1 MKQTPDS
8 PARRGVFRPSEI
20 WRGIHETA
28 KSDVFG
34 GALLLIATAAALI
47 MANSSMSDAYF
58 AMRDFKFGIPALHL
72 YLSVGT
78 WAADGLLAIFFFVV
92 GLELKEEF
100 RIGTL
105 RDPRKAALPI
115 AATIGGV
122 VAPALIFVFLNLQS
136 GAGMRGWAT
145 PTATDIAFAVSVLAQ
160 VGKHLPSAVRVFLLT
175 LAVVDDL
182 IAIIVIASVYTERVE
197 FVWLAAALV
206 PFALFSY
213 LVQRGVRSAWLLI
226 PLAVLVWAGVHAS
239 GIHATVAGVLL
250 GFAVPVEAL
259 PGTRVRVGTTDDGAP
274 VYEGMAPYLADRW
287 GLFATVVAVPI
298 FAFFSAGVDFGG
310 LDGIAGS
317 LTEPVTLGVLLGL
330 LIGKPLGILTASFLV
345 TRFPGIG
352 LGPLKWLDV
361 TGVGFVAGIGFTVSL
376 LVAEL
381 AFGLGSELNSQAK
394 IGVLLGS
401 LISAI
406 IGATILGLRSRRNRL
421 TADARSV

>member
-1 MKQTPDS
+1 MGQTQGAPGKR
-8 PARRGVFRPSEI
+8 AVFRPSEI
-20 WRGIHETA
+20 WRGVHATA
-28 KSDVFG
+28 KSDAFG
-34 GALLLIATAAALI
+34 GVLLLVATAAALI
-47 MANSSMSDAYF
+47 MANSSLSNAYF
-58 AMRDFKFGIPALHL
+58 TIRDFKFGIPALHL
-72 YLSVGT
+72 YLSVGA

-100 RIGTL
+100 RVGTL

-122 VAPALIFVFLNLQS
+122 IAPALIFVLLNLQN
-136 GAGMRGWAT
+136 GTGMRGWAI
-145 PTATDIAFAVSVLAQ
+145 PTATDIAFAVSVLAV

-182 IAIIVIASVYTERVE
+182 IAIIVIAFVYTERVE
-197 FVWLAAALV
+197 FIWLAAALV
-206 PFALFSY
+206 PFAVFAY
-213 LVQRGVRSAWLLI
+213 LVQRGVRSAWLLV

-259 PGTRVRVGTTDDGAP
+259 PRTRVRVGTTADGAP

-317 LTEPVTLGVLLGL
+317 LTQPVTLGVLLGL
-330 LIGKPLGILTASFLV
+330 LIGKPLGIVTASFLV
-345 TRFPGIG
+345 TRFPGVS
-352 LGPLKWLDV
+352 LGPLKWSDV
-361 TGVGFVAGIGFTVSL
+361 TGIGFVAGIGFTVSL

-381 AFGLGSELNSQAK
+381 AFGLGSELNSEAK
-394 IGVLLGS
+394 VGVLLGS
-401 LISAI
+401 LASAI

-421 TADARSV
+421 AAG